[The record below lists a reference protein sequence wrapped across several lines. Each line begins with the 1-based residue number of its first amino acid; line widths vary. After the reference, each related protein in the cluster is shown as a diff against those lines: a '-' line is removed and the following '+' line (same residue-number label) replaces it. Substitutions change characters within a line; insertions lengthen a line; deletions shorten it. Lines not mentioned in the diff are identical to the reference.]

1 MLEKMGTFGTKIKKQ
16 IQLLEGNSELKD
28 TNKDQSSKISGLVPT
43 CTPQGGPG
51 QKLLVA
57 GLMT

>member
-1 MLEKMGTFGTKIKKQ
+1 MGTFGTKIKKQ